1 MPERLY
7 VVGDTE
13 TFYDSK
19 NKYSLRSKGMDNA
32 SYLLDPRFERI
43 GTAFKING
51 QKTGWIDG
59 PEVSNFLTSLGD
71 PSRIIFI
78 AHNLLF
84 DACELAWHTGWIAGF
99 YVDTLALSRA
109 LLGHV
114 LLRHDLDSVSRY
126 LGVGAKGDTVHKVD
140 GMTRQMIIDAGFY
153 EEYAAYSCLDAD
165 LCWGIF
171 QHLAPV
177 MPPDELAINDIVHRM
192 AIQPVLRTDP
202 STLHEHLA
210 QVIARKEWLL
220 ARAGL
225 QDRQTLMSD
234 MKFAEALLAL
244 GVTPPEKISPTSG
257 QKAWAF
263 AKTDQGMKDLLEH
276 DDLDVQALVAAR
288 LGVKSTIEESRT
300 QRFINI
306 GRLTFPGNK
315 TNVLPVPLKS
325 SGAHTHRLC
334 LTGDTLITCLHDNRI
349 VRKRLDQLTFE
360 DLVWDGEAFVRHGGL
375 AYAGCKEVIT
385 YDGITGTPDHR
396 VWTLQFGYR
405 SLAEA
410 KAQSLDIA
418 CGNVPDATRVDTT
431 VQWLNTVQ
439 NLDQVQLR
447 EVRSRMPVYVEG
459 SLAQRQGLV
468 QVVCNKRP
476 HERQTAF
483 SKNASGCGEKQSR
496 GSKEATFAASG
507 AAFAGITFDDPRNG
521 SFTGKAPI
529 QEMADKYLEGNYAR
543 RPTGVSALH
552 QFQCEQLRVL
562 RRSGDIVRL
571 HIDASDGRL
580 DLAKARTSAERNYVR
595 SYQSKRSLRTRQ
607 PQVGDVARADGQS
620 KFVATWDIV
629 DCGPRN
635 CFVANGRV
643 VHNSGDWKLNLQN
656 LTRANPVQKKRAMLR
671 ESIFAEEG
679 YSMVVADESQIEL
692 RGTAK
697 FCGQE
702 DLLEACRDPNRDPYC
717 EDATASRGYVV
728 TKKDIGPRFCSKTKM
743 LSCQYQVGWRKYRAS
758 VKHQSL
764 EYIGMEI
771 ALTEQEAFN
780 DVHLYRTRN
789 YKIEGMWN
797 YLNYQVIPLMTDPR
811 CDFMLGPVRVM
822 FEQIVLPNGM
832 VVHYH
837 KLHKNPMTGDWQY
850 VYGREIKKIYGGKF
864 LENIIQALCRIIV
877 MDVTLRVKKPF
888 AKLFQSRL
896 AMQSHDELM
905 YVCHNQYAEELKGV
919 LVEEMR
925 KPPVWWPDIPLD
937 VDCHIG
943 NCYGEVK

>member
-13 TFYDSK
+13 TLYDSK

-59 PEVSNFLTSLGD
+59 PEVPRFLRSLGD
-71 PSRIIFI
+71 PERVVFI

-84 DACELAWHTGWIAGF
+84 DACELAWHAGWIAGF

-225 QDRQTLMSD
+225 QDRETLMSD
-234 MKFAEALLAL
+234 PKFAEALLAL
-244 GVTPPEKISPTSG
+244 GVTPPEKISPTPPHN
-257 QKAWAF
+257 KAWAF

-276 DDLDVQALVAAR
+276 DDPDVQALVAAR

-315 TNVLPVPLKS
+315 TNVLPVPLKP
-325 SGAHTHRLC
+325 SGAHTHRL
-334 LTGDTLITCLHDNRI
+334 
-349 VRKRLDQLTFE
+349 
-360 DLVWDGEAFVRHGGL
+360 
-375 AYAGCKEVIT
+375 
-385 YDGITGTPDHR
+385 
-396 VWTLQFGYR
+396 
-405 SLAEA
+405 
-410 KAQSLDIA
+410 
-418 CGNVPDATRVDTT
+418 
-431 VQWLNTVQ
+431 
-439 NLDQVQLR
+439 
-447 EVRSRMPVYVEG
+447 
-459 SLAQRQGLV
+459 
-468 QVVCNKRP
+468 
-476 HERQTAF
+476 
-483 SKNASGCGEKQSR
+483 
-496 GSKEATFAASG
+496 
-507 AAFAGITFDDPRNG
+507 
-521 SFTGKAPI
+521 
-529 QEMADKYLEGNYAR
+529 
-543 RPTGVSALH
+543 
-552 QFQCEQLRVL
+552 
-562 RRSGDIVRL
+562 
-571 HIDASDGRL
+571 
-580 DLAKARTSAERNYVR
+580 
-595 SYQSKRSLRTRQ
+595 
-607 PQVGDVARADGQS
+607 
-620 KFVATWDIV
+620 
-629 DCGPRN
+629 
-635 CFVANGRV
+635 
-643 VHNSGDWKLNLQN
+643 SGDWKLNLQN

-671 ESIFAEEG
+671 ESIFTEEG

-692 RGTAK
+692 RGTAM

-771 ALTEQEAFN
+771 DLTEQEAFN

-789 YKIEGMWN
+789 YKIKDMWN

-905 YVCHNQYAEELKGV
+905 YVCRDRYAEELKGV

-943 NCYGEVK
+943 NCYGLVK